1 MSRMMRINGESR
13 TVNAA
18 TIMELLREEGVDDT
32 ARFVAVAVN
41 GAVAPRA
48 DWTTRSLGDGD
59 DVEIVNPV
67 SGG

>member
-48 DWTTRSLGDGD
+48 DWTTRPLDDGD

>member
-1 MSRMMRINGESR
+1 MSLELRINGENR
-13 TVNAA
+13 TVDVG
-18 TIMELLREEGVDDT
+18 TIMELLRSEGVDDT

-48 DWTTRSLGDGD
+48 DWPTRSLGNGD

>member
-1 MSRMMRINGESR
+1 MSRVMRINGESR
-13 TVNAA
+13 TINAV
-18 TIMELLREEGVDDT
+18 TIMELLREEGVDET

-48 DWTTRSLGDGD
+48 DWTTRALGDGD

>member
-1 MSRMMRINGESR
+1 
-13 TVNAA
+13 
-18 TIMELLREEGVDDT
+18 MELLRSEGVDDT

-48 DWTTRSLGDGD
+48 DWTTRSLGNGD

>member
-1 MSRMMRINGESR
+1 MSLELRINGEDR
-13 TVNAA
+13 TVDAG
-18 TIMELLREEGVDDT
+18 TIMELLRAEGVDET

-41 GAVAPRA
+41 GTVAPRA
-48 DWTTRSLGDGD
+48 DWTTRSLGSGD

>member
-1 MSRMMRINGESR
+1 MSRVVRINGESR

>member
-1 MSRMMRINGESR
+1 MSLELRINGEDR
-13 TVNAA
+13 TVDAG
-18 TIMELLREEGVDDT
+18 TIMELLRSEGVDDT

-41 GAVAPRA
+41 GAVVPRA
-48 DWTTRSLGDGD
+48 DWTTRSLGNGD